1 MEIIIIILISVF
13 IFSAQ
18 EMAALFPDRVI
29 AIRGTID
36 NMCLAEA
43 AISAKLQECY
53 EQDQGQN
60 MVATTFIHSFR
71 LFPLR
76 LFKSTQRRSRH
87 STDTVLEFHTEAPQA
102 TASEGLAQGPYV
114 AARAGFEPTTLL
126 TNLPMSHNTPLIGTV
141 CSQTSCNLKMPS
153 YHLTDFKD

>member
-1 MEIIIIILISVF
+1 MCIF
-13 IFSAQ
+13 FSAQ

-60 MVATTFIHSFR
+60 MVGTTLALLASMQTV
-71 LFPLR
+71 
-76 LFKSTQRRSRH
+76 TQR
-87 STDTVLEFHTEAPQA
+87 
-102 TASEGLAQGPYV
+102 
-114 AARAGFEPTTLL
+114 
-126 TNLPMSHNTPLIGTV
+126 
-141 CSQTSCNLKMPS
+141 C
-153 YHLTDFKD
+153 

>member
-60 MVATTFIHSFR
+60 MVATTFIHSGYFHCASSS
-71 LFPLR
+71 PLR
-76 LFKSTQRRSRH
+76 GAPGTARILCWNFTPKRH
-87 STDTVLEFHTEAPQA
+87 RQLRVKDLPKVPTWQLERDLNPRPF
-102 TASEGLAQGPYV
+102 
-114 AARAGFEPTTLL
+114 
-126 TNLPMSHNTPLIGTV
+126 
-141 CSQTSCNLKMPS
+141 
-153 YHLTDFKD
+153 